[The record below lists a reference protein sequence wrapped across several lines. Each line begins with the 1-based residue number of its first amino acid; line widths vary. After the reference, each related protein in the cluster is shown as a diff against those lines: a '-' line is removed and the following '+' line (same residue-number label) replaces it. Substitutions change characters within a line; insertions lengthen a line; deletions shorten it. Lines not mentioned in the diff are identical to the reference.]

1 MPAAC
6 PALPFLAEPAALRL
20 ILFAGK
26 GGVGKTTCAA
36 ATALGLAAAEP
47 TQSFLIVSVDP
58 AHSLRDAFADEPPP
72 ANLEVVELDAAA
84 CLAEFLDRHRETLR
98 EIARRG
104 TFLDEQD
111 VQRFVDLSLP
121 GMDELFAFLR
131 IAAWSATARYR
142 TVIVDTAPSGH
153 THRLLAVPRLLGGF
167 VQALHA
173 LLAKHRYLVEHYRGA
188 YQPDHTDALLA
199 ELAESA
205 ASTQRLL
212 GSPHSCLVP
221 VLLAESLSVAE
232 TGRFLAQLAEQR
244 VRVGPLLVNRL
255 RPPSD
260 CPQCRLL
267 QRLQDEALQRGA
279 VLLAGRELWGLPLLP
294 AEVRGTSALQ
304 TLFAHARRLE
314 QTAPTAPAPP
324 QLVPPPAHSGLLDPL
339 RAAAPAPARDRLPGP
354 SGVGQPGPLPP
365 QKLLLFAGK
374 GGVGKTTLASATA
387 LHLRAAGRPVLLLST
402 DPAHSL
408 GDCLGVAV
416 GAQRTAL
423 LPGLWGVAPD
433 AEAEWQSWRREYED
447 EVEALWRERLAQASL
462 AFERQA
468 VDRLLDLSP
477 PGLDELVAL
486 TRVTE
491 LLAETPAATL
501 VIDTA
506 PTGHLL
512 RLLGLPEVLDGWLK
526 AIFAVLLKNRQAVR
540 MPRLTDRLIGLSKR
554 LKALRALLNDPAQTA
569 LHAVTIPTWL
579 AFAETRDLLA
589 ACQQLRVAVARLWV
603 NQVTGEPP
611 AGCTL
616 CAALAGREQQVV
628 AAYAAALAP
637 LPLSTIALQ
646 APPLGLAALAELG
659 QKLYLGEEGGRG
671 DGLRS

>member
-1 MPAAC
+1 MPAAP
-6 PALPFLAEPAALRL
+6 PALPFLAESAELRL

-36 ATALGLAAAEP
+36 AAALGLAAAAP
-47 TQSFLIVSVDP
+47 TQPFLIVSVDP

-84 CLAEFLDRHRETLR
+84 CLAEFLTRHRETLR

-104 TFLDEQD
+104 TFLDEED
-111 VQRFVDLSLP
+111 VQRFVELSLP

-131 IAAWSATARYR
+131 IAAWSADARYR

-167 VQALHA
+167 VKALHA

-199 ELAESA
+199 ELTEAA

-267 QRLQDEALQRGA
+267 QRLQAEALQRGA
-279 VLLAGRELWGLPLLP
+279 TLLSGRELWGLPLLP

-304 TLFAHARRLE
+304 RLFTHAHRLDLNVPA
-314 QTAPTAPAPP
+314 TPAPP
-324 QLVPPPAHSGLLDPL
+324 DLPPL
-339 RAAAPAPARDRLPGP
+339 PAPAWRLDAPGVAASAPAADLPPWP
-354 SGVGQPGPLPP
+354 SRVGQPGPPPP
-365 QKLLLFAGK
+365 QKLVLFAGK
-374 GGVGKTTLASATA
+374 GGVGKTTLAGATA
-387 LHLRAAGRPVLLLST
+387 LHLRAAGRPVILLST

-408 GDCLGVAV
+408 GDCLGIQV
-416 GAQRTAL
+416 GSQRTAL
-423 LPGLWGVAPD
+423 LPGLWAVAPD
-433 AEAEWQSWRREYED
+433 AEAEWQSWRREYEA
-447 EVEALWRERLAQASL
+447 EVAALWRERRVQTSL

-468 VDRLLDLSP
+468 LDRLLDLSP

-540 MPRLTDRLIGLSKR
+540 MPRLTDRLIELSKR
-554 LKALRALLNDPAQTA
+554 LKALRALLTDPQQTA
-569 LHAVTIPTWL
+569 LYAVTIPTWL

-589 ACQQLRVAVARLWV
+589 ACQQLRVAVARLLV

-611 AGCTL
+611 AGCAL
-616 CAALAGREQQVV
+616 CAALALREQQVL
-628 AAYAAALAP
+628 AAYAALAP
-637 LPLSTIALQ
+637 LPLSTIAVQ
-646 APPLGLAALAELG
+646 APPLGLAALSELG

-671 DGLRS
+671 DVLRS

>member
-1 MPAAC
+1 MPAAP
-6 PALPFLAEPAALRL
+6 PALPFLAASAELRL
-20 ILFAGK
+20 LLFAGK

-36 ATALGLAAAEP
+36 AAALGLAAAAP
-47 TQSFLIVSVDP
+47 TQPFLIVSVDP

-84 CLAEFLDRHRETLR
+84 CLAEFLARHRETLR

-131 IAAWSATARYR
+131 IAAWSADARYR

-167 VQALHA
+167 AAALHA

-199 ELAESA
+199 ELTEAA

-267 QRLQDEALQRGA
+267 QRLQAEALQRGA
-279 VLLAGRELWGLPLLP
+279 TLLTGRELWGLPLLP
-294 AEVRGTSALQ
+294 AEVRGPSALQ
-304 TLFAHARRLE
+304 RLFTHARRLDL
-314 QTAPTAPAPP
+314 T
-324 QLVPPPAHSGLLDPL
+324 VP
-339 RAAAPAPARDRLPGP
+339 AAPAPAADLPPWP
-354 SGVGQPGPLPP
+354 SRVGQPGPPPP
-365 QKLLLFAGK
+365 QKLVLFAGK
-374 GGVGKTTLASATA
+374 GGVGKTTLAAATA
-387 LHLRAAGRPVLLLST
+387 LHLRATGRPVILLST

-408 GDCLGVAV
+408 GDCLGIQV
-416 GAQRTAL
+416 GSQRTAL

-447 EVEALWRERLAQASL
+447 EVAALWRERRVQTSL

-468 VDRLLDLSP
+468 LDRLLDLSP

-540 MPRLTDRLIGLSKR
+540 MPRLTDRLIELSKR
-554 LKALRALLNDPAQTA
+554 LKALRALLTDPHKTA
-569 LHAVTIPTWL
+569 LYAVTIPTWL

-589 ACQQLRVAVARLWV
+589 ACQQLRVAVARLLV

-611 AGCTL
+611 AGCAL
-616 CAALAGREQQVV
+616 CAALAMREQQVLS
-628 AAYAAALAP
+628 AYAALAP
-637 LPLSTIALQ
+637 LPLSTIAVQ
-646 APPLGLAALAELG
+646 APPLGLAALSELG
-659 QKLYLGEEGGRG
+659 QKLYLGQEGGRG
-671 DGLRS
+671 DVLRS

>member
-1 MPAAC
+1 MPAAR
-6 PALPFLAEPAALRL
+6 PALPFLAESAELRL

-47 TQSFLIVSVDP
+47 AQPFLIVSVDP
-58 AHSLRDAFADEPPP
+58 AHSLRDAFAGEPPP
-72 ANLEVVELDAAA
+72 ANLEVVELDAGA
-84 CLAEFLDRHRETLR
+84 CLAEFLARHRETLR

-104 TFLDEQD
+104 TFLDEKD

-131 IAAWSATARYR
+131 IAGWCAAARYR
-142 TVIVDTAPSGH
+142 AVIVDTAPSGH
-153 THRLLAVPRLLGGF
+153 THRLLDVPRLLGGF

-173 LLAKHRYLVEHYRGA
+173 LLAKHRFLVEHYRGA

-199 ELAESA
+199 ELAEA
-205 ASTQRLL
+205 AAGTRRLL

-255 RPPSD
+255 RPASG

-267 QRLQDEALQRGA
+267 RRLQGEALQRGA
-279 VLLAGRELWGLPLLP
+279 AVLAGRELWGLPLLP
-294 AEVRGTSALQ
+294 VEVRGTAALQ
-304 TLFAHARRLE
+304 GLFTHVQRLD
-314 QTAPTAPAPP
+314 PTGPAEPAAADE
-324 QLVPPPAHSGLLDPL
+324 PPP
-339 RAAAPAPARDRLPGP
+339 LPCR
-354 SGVGQPGPLPP
+354 VGQPGPPPP
-365 QKLLLFAGK
+365 QRLLLLAGK
-374 GGVGKTTLASATA
+374 GGVGKTTLACATA
-387 LHLRAAGRPVLLLST
+387 LRLRAAGRPVILLST

-408 GDCLGVAV
+408 GDCLGTKV
-416 GAQRTAL
+416 GSQRTAL
-423 LPGLWGVAPD
+423 LPGLWAVAPD
-433 AEAEWQSWRREYED
+433 AEAEWQSWRREYEA
-447 EVEALWRERLAQASL
+447 EVATLWQERLGHTSL

-468 VDRLLDLSP
+468 MDRLLDLSP
-477 PGLDELVAL
+477 PGLDELVSL
-486 TRVTE
+486 TRVSE

-540 MPRLTDRLIGLSKR
+540 LPRLSDRLIELSKR
-554 LKALRALLNDPAQTA
+554 LKALRALLTDPRQTA
-569 LHAVTIPTWL
+569 LYAVAIPTWL
-579 AFAETRDLLA
+579 AFEETRDLLA
-589 ACQQLRVAVARLWV
+589 ACRQLRVTVARLLV

-611 AGCTL
+611 AGCAL
-616 CAALAGREQQVV
+616 CAALAAREQEVLT
-628 AAYAAALAP
+628 AYAAAVAP
-637 LPLSTIALQ
+637 LPCSTIAVQ
-646 APPLGLAALAELG
+646 APPLGLAALAALG
-659 QKLYLGEEGGRG
+659 QKLYLEEEGGRG
-671 DGLRS
+671 DVLCS

>member
-6 PALPFLAEPAALRL
+6 PALPFLTEPAALRL

-47 TQSFLIVSVDP
+47 TQSFLVVSVDP
-58 AHSLRDAFADEPPP
+58 AHSLRDAFAAEPPP
-72 ANLEVVELDAAA
+72 ANLTVVELDAAA

-131 IAAWSATARYR
+131 IAAWSAAARYR

-279 VLLAGRELWGLPLLP
+279 ALLAGRELWGLPLLP
-294 AEVRGTSALQ
+294 AEV
-304 TLFAHARRLE
+304 
-314 QTAPTAPAPP
+314 
-324 QLVPPPAHSGLLDPL
+324 
-339 RAAAPAPARDRLPGP
+339 
-354 SGVGQPGPLPP
+354 
-365 QKLLLFAGK
+365 
-374 GGVGKTTLASATA
+374 
-387 LHLRAAGRPVLLLST
+387 
-402 DPAHSL
+402 
-408 GDCLGVAV
+408 
-416 GAQRTAL
+416 
-423 LPGLWGVAPD
+423 
-433 AEAEWQSWRREYED
+433 
-447 EVEALWRERLAQASL
+447 
-462 AFERQA
+462 
-468 VDRLLDLSP
+468 
-477 PGLDELVAL
+477 
-486 TRVTE
+486 
-491 LLAETPAATL
+491 
-501 VIDTA
+501 
-506 PTGHLL
+506 
-512 RLLGLPEVLDGWLK
+512 
-526 AIFAVLLKNRQAVR
+526 
-540 MPRLTDRLIGLSKR
+540 
-554 LKALRALLNDPAQTA
+554 
-569 LHAVTIPTWL
+569 
-579 AFAETRDLLA
+579 
-589 ACQQLRVAVARLWV
+589 
-603 NQVTGEPP
+603 
-611 AGCTL
+611 
-616 CAALAGREQQVV
+616 
-628 AAYAAALAP
+628 
-637 LPLSTIALQ
+637 
-646 APPLGLAALAELG
+646 
-659 QKLYLGEEGGRG
+659 
-671 DGLRS
+671 

>member
-6 PALPFLAEPAALRL
+6 PALPFLAESAALRL

-47 TQSFLIVSVDP
+47 TQPFLLVSVDP

-111 VQRFVDLSLP
+111 VQRFVELSLP

-131 IAAWSATARYR
+131 IAAWSAAARYR

-153 THRLLAVPRLLGGF
+153 THRLLAVPQLLGGF

-199 ELAESA
+199 ELAEAA

-267 QRLQDEALQRGA
+267 QRLQSEALQRGA
-279 VLLAGRELWGLPLLP
+279 TLLAGRELWGLPLLS

-304 TLFAHARRLE
+304 TLFTHARRLD
-314 QTAPTAPAPP
+314 QPVPPAPAPP
-324 QLVPPPAHSGLLDPL
+324 ELPPPPAHSGLPDPL
-339 RAAAPAPARDRLPGP
+339 GVAAPAPAKGFPRSSR
-354 SGVGQPGPLPP
+354 VGQPGPPPP
-365 QKLLLFAGK
+365 QRLVLFAGK

-387 LHLRAAGRPVLLLST
+387 LHLRAAGREVILLST

-408 GDCLGVAV
+408 GDCLGVEI
-416 GAQRTAL
+416 GAQRTLL

-433 AEAEWQSWRREYED
+433 AEAEWQSWRREYEA

-468 VDRLLDLSP
+468 MDRLLDLSP

-501 VIDTA
+501 VVDTA

-540 MPRLTDRLIGLSKR
+540 MPRLTDRLIELSKR
-554 LKALRALLNDPAQTA
+554 LKALRALLTDPRQTA
-569 LHAVTIPTWL
+569 LYAVAIPTWL
-579 AFAETRDLLA
+579 AFAETADLLA
-589 ACQQLRVAVARLWV
+589 ACKQLRVYVARLWV
-603 NQVTGEPP
+603 NQLTGEPP
-611 AGCTL
+611 PGCAL
-616 CAALAGREQQVV
+616 CAALAAREEPVLR
-628 AAYAAALAP
+628 AYATTLAP
-637 LPLSTIALQ
+637 LPLSTLAVQ

-659 QKLYLGEEGGRG
+659 QKLYLGEKGGKG